1 MIVLYRRPDDPWAD
15 EVQEAL
21 DEMVIAYET
30 EVVRDAAA
38 LPADVPETPALR
50 DDEEVVTGEAALRD
64 HLDDLRVLMADWD
77 RFQSDA
83 CYLEDDGSI
92 C

>member
-1 MIVLYRRPDDPWAD
+1 MVTFYRPPDDPWSD
-15 EVQEAL
+15 EIQDAL

-30 EVVRDAAA
+30 EIIEGDAE
-38 LPADVPETPALR
+38 PPEDVSSLPALR
-50 DDEEVVTGEAALRD
+50 DDGEVVTGEAALRD
-64 HLDDLRVLMADWD
+64 HLDRLRDLMTDWD

-83 CYLEDDGSI
+83 CYVDDDGEI

>member
-1 MIVLYRRPDDPWAD
+1 MIVLYRSPDDPWAD
-15 EVQEAL
+15 EIQEAL

-30 EVVRDAAA
+30 ERVRSADA
-38 LPADVPETPALR
+38 LPDDVPETPALR
-50 DDEEVVTGEAALRD
+50 DDGEIVTGETALRD
-64 HLDDLRVLMADWD
+64 HLDDLRTLMADWD

-83 CYLEDDGSI
+83 CYVEDDGSI

>member
-1 MIVLYRRPDDPWAD
+1 MITLYRPPDDPWAD
-15 EVQEAL
+15 EIQDAL

-30 EVVRDAAA
+30 ETVEDDRA
-38 LPADVPETPALR
+38 LPDGIPDLPALR
-50 DDEEVVTGEAALRD
+50 DDDEVVTGEAALRD
-64 HLDDLRVLMADWD
+64 HLDDLRDLMADWD

-83 CYLEDDGSI
+83 CYIEDDGSI